1 MSDPPA
7 RVKVLDRKKGKLKMT
22 KVLSHLVSKCQ
33 SCNWTGDSWDTIC
46 SVNKSHKTE
55 QMFAYYEQ
63 GIGYTYSK
71 EII

>member
-1 MSDPPA
+1 
-7 RVKVLDRKKGKLKMT
+7 MT
-22 KVLSHLVSKCQ
+22 KVLSHQVSKCL
-33 SCNWTGDSWDTIC
+33 SCNWTGDSWDRFC
-46 SVNKSHKTE
+46 SVDKSHKTE